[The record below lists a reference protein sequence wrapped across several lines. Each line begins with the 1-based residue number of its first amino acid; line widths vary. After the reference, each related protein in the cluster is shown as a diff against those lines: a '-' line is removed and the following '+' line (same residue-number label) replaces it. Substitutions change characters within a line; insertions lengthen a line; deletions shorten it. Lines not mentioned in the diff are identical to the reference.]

1 MVFWPGS
8 RVQGLWCVIRRVG
21 GRGVFPE
28 FQPCEPGK
36 DSRRVQV
43 SLVLVVK
50 DEKQKE
56 IKLSK
61 PRTIIG
67 RQTECTIRI
76 PVPAVSRQHCE
87 LILDEG
93 EVTLRDLNSGNGTYV
108 NRKRIKEVVLSPGDL
123 VAVGPAVFVVRM
135 DGKPANVSAED
146 ALKAGSA
153 PEPASEAPSQVAK
166 SAGAKPTTAPA
177 ASAAASNKAA
187 AAPSKPNAPVSN
199 DPDDSSMSDF
209 DFLDDEDDDQPK
221 L

>member
-1 MVFWPGS
+1 M
-8 RVQGLWCVIRRVG
+8 
-21 GRGVFPE
+21 
-28 FQPCEPGK
+28 
-36 DSRRVQV
+36 QV

-61 PRTIIG
+61 ARTIIG

-76 PVPAVSRQHCE
+76 PVSAVSRQHCE
-87 LILDEG
+87 LIVDEN
-93 EVTLRDLNSGNGTYV
+93 EATIRDLNSGNGTYV

-123 VAVGPAVFVVRM
+123 IAVGPAVFVVRL
-135 DGKPANVSAED
+135 DGKPANVNADD

-153 PEPASEAPSQVAK
+153 PEPATSSPAPSAIM
-166 SAGAKPTTAPA
+166 SKPASMPVGKPA
-177 ASAAASNKAA
+177 VSKSAAASQPE
-187 AAPSKPNAPVSN
+187 AAPGKPAKPSSN
-199 DPDDSSMSDF
+199 DMEDSSLSDF

>member
-1 MVFWPGS
+1 M
-8 RVQGLWCVIRRVG
+8 
-21 GRGVFPE
+21 
-28 FQPCEPGK
+28 
-36 DSRRVQV
+36 QV

-87 LILDEG
+87 LVLDEG

-135 DGKPANVSAED
+135 DGKPANVNAED

-166 SAGAKPTTAPA
+166 PAGAKPTAAPA
-177 ASAAASNKAA
+177 ASAAASNKAANKAA